1 MPMIEQ
7 RRAATALIR
16 ELNDALNDIIL
27 PAIAGERVGFIPEQ
41 AEKDISS
48 GKRIDLRLP
57 RFLAVSGKGGPGHEE
72 WSNVTLFDHA
82 SSVGMAAATFAGLD
96 LLAAE
101 HRIEE
106 VKAAAAVALAVGLLH
121 DVDKLLEKPW
131 HTVSAEDVRKIFSA
145 YRIGDFLERFGV
157 RMSSEQ
163 FAPPDCLC
171 RDPLGRPSAQCPG
184 SR

>member
-16 ELNDALNDIIL
+16 ELTDALNDIIL
-27 PAIAGERVGFIPEQ
+27 PAIAGDREGFISEQ

-82 SSVGMAAATFAGLD
+82 SSVGMAAATFAAMD

-101 HRIEE
+101 HRVEE
-106 VKAAAAVALAVGLLH
+106 VKPAAAVALAVGLLH
-121 DVDKLLEKPW
+121 DIDKLLKRPW
-131 HTVSAEDVRKIFSA
+131 NTVSAEDVRDIFGG
-145 YRIGDFLERFGV
+145 YQIGDFLERFGV
-157 RMSSEQ
+157 QDQLGAVRH
-163 FAPPDCLC
+163 PDCLC
-171 RDPLGRPSAQCPG
+171 RDPLSRPPPQRPG